1 MNQTHTNI
9 DSLLR
14 QLPVEHRQQP
24 KVRYDILAVLE
35 TYKSLTLK
43 VGDFVNN
50 DGSEQ
55 KLPLLT
61 GTIPIVYQYA
71 TYNIPVEL
79 FIKNDYPQMPP
90 LIYVRPTSSMMVKPN
105 HTYVNANGLVN
116 IPYTQRWVPSC
127 TLRDL
132 VIALISIFNNDPPLF
147 SKPPVVDEPIPS
159 WVLDDSRASAAL
171 SGSLSARNN
180 ISNRSVNNGNNNHF
194 NNMDNPNSNSS
205 IENSSSSGG
214 KAELIEQV
222 TLKMQAYMHQRLSKI
237 CEEIDTEL
245 WTQQRLNERIQKIEQ
260 IQRDLRA
267 QTGKFK
273 ESRERVLAKT
283 VQLDQWAVER
293 EKNLQERSDRP
304 DHNVVAH
311 DNLSNQI
318 IGLAS
323 ENLAIDD
330 ALYYLEQALSS
341 SENSFDLQ
349 GFLAESK
356 SLSRQ
361 QFICKAQLHKIHST
375 VCGYK

>member
-1 MNQTHTNI
+1 MN
-9 DSLLR
+9 
-14 QLPVEHRQQP
+14 
-24 KVRYDILAVLE
+24 ILICGCCLYSSYVHHLN
-35 TYKSLTLK
+35 SSSFSRRLNGTL
-43 VGDFVNN
+43 V
-50 DGSEQ
+50 Q
-55 KLPLLT
+55 
-61 GTIPIVYQYA
+61 
-71 TYNIPVEL
+71 
-79 FIKNDYPQMPP
+79 
-90 LIYVRPTSSMMVKPN
+90 VKPN

-116 IPYTQRWVPSC
+116 IPYTQRWVPTC

-132 VIALISIFNNDPPLF
+132 VIALISIFNNEPPLF

-273 ESRERVLAKT
+273 ESRERVHILVLIFIWLFDCIANFIMNPNRY
-283 VQLDQWAVER
+283 LLR
-293 EKNLQERSDRP
+293 
-304 DHNVVAH
+304 
-311 DNLSNQI
+311 LSN
-318 IGLAS
+318 
-323 ENLAIDD
+323 
-330 ALYYLEQALSS
+330 
-341 SENSFDLQ
+341 
-349 GFLAESK
+349 
-356 SLSRQ
+356 
-361 QFICKAQLHKIHST
+361 
-375 VCGYK
+375 